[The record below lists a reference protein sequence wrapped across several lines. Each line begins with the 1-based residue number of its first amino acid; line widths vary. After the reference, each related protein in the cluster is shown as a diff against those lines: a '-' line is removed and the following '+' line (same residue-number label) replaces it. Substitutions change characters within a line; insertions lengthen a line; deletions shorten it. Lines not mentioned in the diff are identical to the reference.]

1 MNLSEIFALNV
12 KKRLNAINLTKKDLA
27 QLTSVSRNTINA
39 VTSGK
44 AKMIR
49 FESIEEIAN
58 ALKCDP
64 QQLFDEETNW
74 AIFKWANKY
83 QGVNK
88 NEQ

>member
-88 NEQ
+88 NE

>member
-1 MNLSEIFALNV
+1 
-12 KKRLNAINLTKKDLA
+12 
-27 QLTSVSRNTINA
+27 
-39 VTSGK
+39 
-44 AKMIR
+44 MIR

-58 ALKCDP
+58 ALKCEP

-88 NEQ
+88 ND